1 MEMNY
6 DMIYSFHMPTKV
18 VHGFNAIIQVGK
30 EAKLLGIKKA
40 LVVTDAGVKGAGLI
54 DNGLKS
60 LESAGIPAI
69 VFSEVEE
76 DPGTKTVAKGVDLLK
91 AEGCNGIIVVG
102 GGSPMCAGKGIAL
115 VATNG
120 GSIADYEGS
129 EKYKVPPLPVI
140 GIPTTAGAGSEVS
153 ATFIITDEK
162 RNYKMAIAGARV
174 FPNVAVLDPVLLL
187 NIPFWPGVNA
197 AMDAL
202 SHAIGTCC
210 TNDATPITDS
220 LAMASIAIMM
230 KHLVPSV
237 LTQDLEA
244 KNQQLIA
251 SVMANMAC
259 GNAKLDL
266 IHALSHPLGSYH
278 MPHGLANGILIPY
291 VMEFNLPVCQD
302 KFAQMAMGM
311 GESDHGVNVA
321 QLAQRAI
328 DRVKRLFIDVGFPT
342 KIPSDVVDRKEIP
355 NMVKQAMTRP
365 MAKFNRR
372 KSTEKDLAEI
382 YERAFEGW
390 G

>member
-1 MEMNY
+1 
-6 DMIYSFHMPTKV
+6 
-18 VHGFNAIIQVGK
+18 
-30 EAKLLGIKKA
+30 
-40 LVVTDAGVKGAGLI
+40 
-54 DNGLKS
+54 
-60 LESAGIPAI
+60 
-69 VFSEVEE
+69 
-76 DPGTKTVAKGVDLLK
+76 
-91 AEGCNGIIVVG
+91 
-102 GGSPMCAGKGIAL
+102 
-115 VATNG
+115 
-120 GSIADYEGS
+120 
-129 EKYKVPPLPVI
+129 
-140 GIPTTAGAGSEVS
+140 
-153 ATFIITDEK
+153 
-162 RNYKMAIAGARV
+162 
-174 FPNVAVLDPVLLL
+174 
-187 NIPFWPGVNA
+187 
-197 AMDAL
+197 MDAL

-311 GESDHGVNVA
+311 GESDHGVNVT

-342 KIPSDVVDRKEIP
+342 KIPSDVVDKKEIP